1 MARFVISFL
10 KLLLG
15 NLPYLQS
22 EIGSYGAGQFKYY
35 GMAQEKHC
43 WLIRTNK
50 LIRRVFQNTIYDGD
64 ECCVSLD
71 GCAALFGPTKS
82 TMKLHV
88 DLVPGLPGY
97 DFGSVQGAYN
107 LYGVGVD
114 TETGKASAGFMCV
127 PGSHKT
133 YMDRWTEVSSKPNF
147 TLPKK
152 HWLVLDDDSP
162 LQGSEVLV
170 LSPPNSLVIWRSEL
184 LHK

>member
-1 MARFVISFL
+1 MYRPFPIRKSA
-10 KLLLG
+10 LL
-15 NLPYLQS
+15 N
-22 EIGSYGAGQFKYY
+22 IGSYGAGQFKYY

-50 LIRRVFQNTIYDGD
+50 LIRQVFENAVYDGD
-64 ECCVSLD
+64 DCCVSLD

-82 TMKLHV
+82 ALKLHV
-88 DLVPGLPGY
+88 DLVPGIPGY

-114 TETGKASAGFMCV
+114 AETGKAGAGFMCV

-133 YMDRWTEVSSKPNF
+133 YMDRWAEVSSKIKF
-147 TLPKK
+147 AIPKK
-152 HWLVLDDDSP
+152 HWLVLDEDSP

-170 LSPPNSLVIWRSEL
+170 LSPPNSLIIWKSEL